1 MESLRESGA
10 DGFVDQRWDQTV
22 EIFSSCPTSLGIA
35 PKSYLKRA
43 REVARW
49 SERHGFRG
57 VLVHADT
64 RLVDPWMVSQVIVQ
78 STRAL
83 GPLVAVQPAYMHP
96 FTVANMIATLATLY
110 GRRSF
115 IHWVTSP
122 SADDTPHEERYD
134 RLVEF
139 ASIVRQLTDGET
151 VSVEGRYYAARSLKL
166 RQPVDPAIRPEFL
179 VSGSSPAGRG
189 ASQTL
194 GARSVTYPLPPD
206 EEQLPPLDPGLGA
219 VLRLGIIARADEGEA
234 WRAAYERFPLD
245 RKTAPARHAS
255 RGLAGSPDE
264 VARLVEERVGAGTP
278 YWTQPFE
285 SYQAMCPYLVGSHED
300 ISAVISRYVQR
311 GFGTFILDEPD
322 TEADLEN
329 ARIVFEDA
337 RRNIME
343 AA

>member
-10 DGFVDQRWDQTV
+10 DGFVDQRWEQTV
-22 EIFSSCPTSLGIA
+22 EVFSSSPTSLGIA

-49 SERHGFRG
+49 SERYGFRG

-64 RLVDPWMVSQVIVQ
+64 RLVDPWLVSQVIVQ
-78 STRAL
+78 STRTL
-83 GPLVAVQPAYMHP
+83 GPLIAVQPAYMHP
-96 FTVANMIATLATLY
+96 FTVANMIATFAALY
-110 GRRSF
+110 GRRLF

-122 SADDTPHEERYD
+122 SPDETPHEERYD

-139 ASIVRQLTDGET
+139 ASIVRQLTDGAT
-151 VSVEGRYYAARSLKL
+151 VSFEGRYYAARSLKL
-166 RQPVDPAIRPEFL
+166 RQPVDSAIRPEFM
-179 VSGSSPAGRG
+179 VSGSSPAGRV

-206 EEQLPPLDPGLGA
+206 EEQMPALDPGLAA
-219 VLRLGIIARADEGEA
+219 VLRLGIIARADTEQA

-245 RKTAPARHAS
+245 RKNGSARHS
-255 RGLAGSPDE
+255 TRRPAGSPEDL
-264 VARLVEERVGAGTP
+264 ARLVEERVGAGTP
-278 YWTQPFE
+278 YWTQPLE
-285 SYQAMCPYLVGSHED
+285 SYQAMCPYLVGSHEE
-300 ISAVISRYVQR
+300 ISAVVSRYVQR
-311 GFGTFILDEPD
+311 GFGTFIMDEPD
-322 TEADLEN
+322 SETDLEN
-329 ARIVFEDA
+329 ARIVFDDA

>member
-1 MESLRESGA
+1 MGSLRENGT
-10 DGFVDQRWDQTV
+10 DGFLDQRWGQTV

-49 SERHGFRG
+49 SERHGFCG

-64 RLVDPWMVSQVIVQ
+64 RLVDPWLVSQVIVQ
-78 STRAL
+78 STRTL
-83 GPLVAVQPAYMHP
+83 GPLIAVQPAYMHP
-96 FTVANMIATLATLY
+96 FTVANMIATFAALY
-110 GRRSF
+110 GRRLF

-122 SADDTPHEERYD
+122 SADETPHEERYD

-151 VSVEGRYYAARSLKL
+151 VSFEGRYYAARSLKL
-166 RQPVDPAIRPEFL
+166 RQPVDAQNRPEFM

-194 GARSVTYPLPPD
+194 RARSVTYPLPPD
-206 EEQLPPLDPGLGA
+206 EEQMPPLDAGLAA
-219 VLRLGIIARADEGEA
+219 VLRLGIIARADTEAA
-234 WRAAYERFPLD
+234 WRAAYERFFLD
-245 RKTAPARHAS
+245 RKT
-255 RGLAGSPDE
+255 GLACHTTRGPAGSAED
-264 VARLVEERVGAGTP
+264 VARLVEERAGAGAP

-285 SYQAMCPYLVGSHED
+285 SYQAMCPYLVGSHEEV
-300 ISAVISRYVQR
+300 SAVLSRYVQR
-311 GFGTFILDEPD
+311 GFGTFVLDEPD
-322 TEADLEN
+322 GETDLEN
-329 ARIVFEDA
+329 ARIVFDDA
-337 RRNIME
+337 RRNVME